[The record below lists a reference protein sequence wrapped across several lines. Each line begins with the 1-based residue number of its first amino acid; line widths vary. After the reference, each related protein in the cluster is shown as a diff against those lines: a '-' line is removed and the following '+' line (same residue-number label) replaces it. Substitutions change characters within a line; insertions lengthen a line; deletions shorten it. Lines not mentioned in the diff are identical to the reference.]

1 MIDKFT
7 IEECK
12 KCPEILDLKIKNL
25 EHAINQSEL
34 MISESKMDCESL
46 IFLRRKI
53 ANSFQDLETL
63 YLIKEQRN
71 AKKSSL

>member
-1 MIDKFT
+1 MLDKFT

-12 KCPEILDLKIKNL
+12 KNREVLEIKIKNL

-34 MISESKMDCESL
+34 MINESKMESKSL

-53 ANSFQDLETL
+53 ANSIQDLEAL
-63 YLIKEQRN
+63 YLIK
-71 AKKSSL
+71 KTHS